1 MMQGV
6 VRSWGWV
13 LFFGLLTLVIGILVM
28 VWPEGTLRVLTV
40 LFGLELILVGIF
52 RLVRA
57 FASGEQ
63 HRVWSVI
70 LGILAIFLGVLVLR
84 NIWTTVAVLAVVLGV
99 YWIIAGIIDFVMAI
113 GDSTYPSR
121 GFTIFMGI
129 VQVIAGIVVV
139 SWPTESLTALT
150 WLLGIWFVILGVLG
164 IVMAFMVRS
173 AGKEPQVISA
183 A

>member
-1 MMQGV
+1 MENV
-6 VRSWGWV
+6 ARSWGWV
-13 LFFGLLTLVIGILVM
+13 LFFGLLTLIIGILVV

-52 RLVRA
+52 RLVRS

-63 HRVWSVI
+63 YRVWSVI

-99 YWIIAGIIDFVMAI
+99 YWIIAGIIDLVAAI
-113 GDSTYPSR
+113 GDSRYPSR

-129 VQVIAGIVVV
+129 VQLIAGIVLV
-139 SWPTESLTALT
+139 SWPTGSLTALT
-150 WLLGIWFVILGVLG
+150 WLLGVWFMILGILG
-164 IVMAFMVRS
+164 IVMAFMVRRD
-173 AGKEPQVISA
+173 GNKLDTYA
-183 A
+183 AA

>member
-1 MMQGV
+1 M
-6 VRSWGWV
+6 
-13 LFFGLLTLVIGILVM
+13 FFGLLTLVIGILVM
-28 VWPEGTLRVLTV
+28 VWPDETLRVLTV

-52 RLVRA
+52 RLIRA
-57 FASGEQ
+57 FSSGEQ

-84 NIWTTVAVLAVVLGV
+84 NIWTTVAVLAVILGV
-99 YWIIAGIIDFVMAI
+99 YWIIAGIIDFVVAV
-113 GDSTYPSR
+113 GDSTFPSR

-129 VQVIAGIVVV
+129 IQVIAGIIVV

-150 WLLGIWFVILGVLG
+150 WLLGIWFVVLGILG

-173 AGKEPQVISA
+173 DEKKLDTYA
-183 A
+183 AA

>member
-1 MMQGV
+1 
-6 VRSWGWV
+6 
-13 LFFGLLTLVIGILVM
+13 M
-28 VWPEGTLRVLTV
+28 VWPDETLRLLTV

-52 RLVRA
+52 RLIRA
-57 FASGEQ
+57 FSSGEQ

-99 YWIIAGIIDFVMAI
+99 YWIIAGIIDFVVAV

-121 GFTIFMGI
+121 GYTIFMGI

-150 WLLGIWFVILGVLG
+150 WLLGIWFVVLGVLG
-164 IVMAFMVRS
+164 IIMAFVVRRES
-173 AGKEPQVISA
+173 KDLDTHA
-183 A
+183 AA

>member
-1 MMQGV
+1 M
-6 VRSWGWV
+6 
-13 LFFGLLTLVIGILVM
+13 FFGLLTLVIGILVM
-28 VWPEGTLRVLTV
+28 VWPDETLRVLTV

-52 RLVRA
+52 RLIRA
-57 FASGEQ
+57 FSSGEQ

-84 NIWTTVAVLAVVLGV
+84 NIWTTVAVLAVILGV
-99 YWIIAGIIDFVMAI
+99 YWIIAGIIDFVVAV

-129 VQVIAGIVVV
+129 IQVIAGIVVV

-164 IVMAFMVRS
+164 IVMAFMVRRESKSPDVYS
-173 AGKEPQVISA
+173 AV
-183 A
+183 

>member
-1 MMQGV
+1 MEGV
-6 VRSWGWV
+6 VRSWGWA
-13 LFFGLLTLVIGILVM
+13 LLFGLLTLVIGILVM
-28 VWPEGTLRVLTV
+28 VWPEGTLRLLTV

-52 RLVRA
+52 RLIRA
-57 FASGEQ
+57 FSASEQ

-84 NIWTTVAVLAVVLGV
+84 NIWTTVAVLAVVVGV
-99 YWIIAGIIDFVMAI
+99 YWIIAGIIDFVMAV
-113 GDSTYPSR
+113 GYSSYPSR

-129 VQVIAGIVVV
+129 IQVIAGIVVV

-164 IVMAFMVRS
+164 IVMAFVLRS
-173 AGKEPQVISA
+173 EDKNPTIQDAV
-183 A
+183 